1 MFGTKSTFPKTQLI
15 PLIIKLGDFL
25 KIGYD
30 KRLENTSISQED
42 LAVIIEAA
50 MTTFEPK
57 INGAKVLDDKTKKH
71 CALFLA
77 GVAINMTKDKT

>member
-30 KRLENTSISQED
+30 KRLENASISQED
-42 LAVIIEAA
+42 LAVVIEAA
-50 MTTFEPK
+50 MSTFEPK
-57 INGAKVLDDKTKKH
+57 VNGVTVLDSKTKKH

-77 GVAINMTKDKT
+77 GVAINMTKEKT